1 MTTVPVDL
9 HRETAT
15 PPIPEPWT
23 IGDTLKF
30 SITGLVLFVVLFAFM
45 FSLSNM

>member
-9 HRETAT
+9 HREIAT
-15 PPIPEPWT
+15 PAIPEPWT

-30 SITGLVLFVVLFAFM
+30 SVVGLVLFVAMFAFM